1 MNGNVSSV
9 GPPVCPSGPS
19 VYVLAA
25 EWEPNVPAFRMAARN
40 SIIELEQLRNFPFD
54 PSFFSLCVS
63 GEWDLLYSTSRI
75 ATPDPA
81 VKIRSIKA
89 SIDGDNMKLTH
100 SIEWEFREEADEDK
114 GLPVK
119 ETRGVFDV
127 KMKYNF
133 SEVPSVPTR
142 MMIEIEVCESF
153 HPLLILGPYL
163 HLPRYSSLSIHPST
177 HPPIHPPSTRLLSD
191 ISSLTSLTLSAPP
204 SRLLSDLSSL
214 TSLYSLRTSFLSSL

>member
-1 MNGNVSSV
+1 MNGSVSFGPVSLSPWSV
-9 GPPVCPSGPS
+9 CVR
-19 VYVLAA
+19 VLAA
-25 EWEPNVPAFRMAARN
+25 EKEPNAPAFRMAARN

-63 GEWDLLYSTSRI
+63 GDWDLLYSTSRI

-89 SIDGDNMKLTH
+89 SIEGDNMKLTH
-100 SIEWEFREEADEDK
+100 SIEWEFREEADKDK

-153 HPLLILGPYL
+153 HPLLTLGPSLHLLGPSL
-163 HLPRYSSLSIHPST
+163 HLPRFNSLSIILSIYPSS
-177 HPPIHPPSTRLLSD
+177 P
-191 ISSLTSLTLSAPP
+191 
-204 SRLLSDLSSL
+204 
-214 TSLYSLRTSFLSSL
+214 